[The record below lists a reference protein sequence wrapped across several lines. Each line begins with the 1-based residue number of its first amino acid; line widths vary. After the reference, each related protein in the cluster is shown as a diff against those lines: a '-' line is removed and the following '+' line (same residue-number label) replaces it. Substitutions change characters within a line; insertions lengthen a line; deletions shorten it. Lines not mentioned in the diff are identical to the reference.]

1 MKERTLFQLYV
12 LFVKGQTFSSPWF
25 VKNRE
30 IERWWWLMRLIL
42 LSPQSWEKSLN
53 IEGQDIVLA
62 ARCSPRRQGVLPNL
76 FTNILDNFHIFHH
89 PDQGSRDR
97 ATIEASFL
105 HCPPNSAQPA
115 LCEEYCECSQNVTS
129 WTGHMLWKGNRSE
142 QSYEANIKFCYM
154 YIQAVENSITENLKL
169 WQVSRYP
176 GIAPGQPA
184 LHLVTWNGGFWLVD
198 CDHMTRLLAS
208 DWLTS
213 CLLECPECQF
223 LNIWHIPGPDDIYV
237 RFLWVW
243 KQVTVC
249 LSRSFRRDN

>member
-30 IERWWWLMRLIL
+30 IERWWWLMSLIL

-53 IEGQDIVLA
+53 IEGQDIVLP
-62 ARCSPRRQGVLPNL
+62 ARCSPRGQGVLPNL

-89 PDQGSRDR
+89 PDPDQASRDR

-105 HCPPNSAQPA
+105 HCPPNSTQPA

-142 QSYEANIKFCYM
+142 QSYEANIWFCYISRLWR
-154 YIQAVENSITENLKL
+154 IQ
-169 WQVSRYP
+169 WQKIWSSDKS
-176 GIAPGQPA
+176 Q
-184 LHLVTWNGGFWLVD
+184 D
-198 CDHMTRLLAS
+198 TR
-208 DWLTS
+208 
-213 CLLECPECQF
+213 E
-223 LNIWHIPGPDDIYV
+223 
-237 RFLWVW
+237 
-243 KQVTVC
+243 
-249 LSRSFRRDN
+249 